1 MELPVVNIEGK
12 KTSKKAKLSDDIFA
26 VEPNDHAV
34 YLDVKQYLAHQR
46 QGTSKAKERSEVKGS
61 RRKLR
66 KQKGTGSARV
76 GDIKNP
82 IFRGGGRA
90 FGPRP
95 QNHGFKLNRKLKQ
108 VARKSALSYKVKEE
122 ALKVIEDFKFETPKT
137 KEYAKLLSS
146 LDITGTRSL
155 LILAENDAN
164 ISLAVRNIP
173 KATVISAAHINT
185 YQILSAKTLL
195 ISESAITEIEKT
207 FANKS

>member
-1 MELPVVNIEGK
+1 MELPVVSISGK
-12 KTSKKAKLSDDIFA
+12 KTTKKATLSDEIFG

-46 QGTSKAKERSEVKGS
+46 QGTSKAKERSEITGS

-108 VARKSALSYKVKEE
+108 VARKSALAYKVKDES
-122 ALKVIEDFKFETPKT
+122 LTVIEDFKFEVPKT
-137 KEYAKLLSS
+137 KEYAKILSN
-146 LDITGTRSL
+146 LEITESRSL
-155 LILAENDAN
+155 LVLAESNTN
-164 ISLAVRNIP
+164 ITLAVRNIP
-173 KATVISAAHINT
+173 KASVISASHLNT
-185 YQILSAKTLL
+185 YQILNAKNLL
-195 ISESAITEIEKT
+195 ISESAIIEIEKS
-207 FANKS
+207 FAK

>member
-1 MELPVVNIEGK
+1 MELPVVSIAGK
-12 KTSKKAKLSDDIFA
+12 KTSKKAKLNDDVFGF
-26 VEPNDHAV
+26 EPNDHAV

-46 QGTSKAKERSEVKGS
+46 QGTSKSKERGEIQGS

-95 QNHGFKLNRKLKQ
+95 QDHGFKLNKKLKQ

-122 ALKVIEDFKFETPKT
+122 CLTIIEDFKLEEPKT
-137 KEYAKLLSS
+137 KEYASILAD
-146 LDITGTRSL
+146 LDISGSRSL
-155 LILAENDAN
+155 LILAENDSN
-164 ISLAVRNIP
+164 ITLAARNIP
-173 KATVISAAHINT
+173 KAIVISAAHMNT
-185 YQILSAKTLL
+185 YQILNAKDL
-195 ISESAITEIEKT
+195 IVSESAVKEIEKLFT
-207 FANKS
+207 K